1 MAGSRHPNAEG
12 APPVNVRDGTLC
24 RAESPR
30 PGSVSPDP
38 LAKRHSKLK
47 ILAFDGAKVH
57 DLLFHVALAEV
68 EWQDLDVNP
77 RSALDAPVPKDR
89 VNERASML
97 YEMFL
102 DSCSKSP
109 KAATAFLAE
118 QHNLQKQYLLKSQA
132 IFKSVA
138 ADYAKQEILLS
149 RMLFGAQA
157 VESAA
162 SAGIA
167 IASLFLTGPEIVAGA
182 GIELGHEVVMEFIK
196 RTGSSNEVHAD
207 AVVVG
212 FQQTVA
218 NEAVAV
224 AGDVRHGHL
233 ELTKEVL
240 DTTLRYPKRSSIYR
254 SVVAGGARLDALLK
268 TLGVISAGVT
278 LYTAS
283 REVWASYE
291 EIQRTNST
299 H

>member
-12 APPVNVRDGTLC
+12 AHPVNVRDGTLC

-57 DLLFHVALAEV
+57 DFLFHVALAEV

-89 VNERASML
+89 VNERASKL
-97 YEMFL
+97 YDMFL
-102 DSCSKSP
+102 DSCSESP
-109 KAATAFLAE
+109 NAATAFLAE

-132 IFKSVA
+132 ILESVRLENA
-138 ADYAKQEILLS
+138 NREVLLS

-157 VESAA
+157 VKSAA
-162 SAGIA
+162 TAGIA
-167 IASLFLTGPEIVAGA
+167 IAGLFLAGPEIVAGA
-182 GIELGHEVVMEFIK
+182 GIALGYDVVMEFIK
-196 RTGSSNEVHAD
+196 RTGSSIETHAD

-212 FQQTVA
+212 FKQTVA
-218 NEAVAV
+218 NDAVAV
-224 AGDVRHGHL
+224 AGSVRQEHL
-233 ELTKEVL
+233 ERTKEVL
-240 DTTLRYPKRSSIYR
+240 ERTLRYPKRSSTYR
-254 SVVAGGARLDALLK
+254 SMVASGAQLDTLLK

-278 LYTAS
+278 LYTES
-283 REVWASYE
+283 TEVWASYE
-291 EIQRTNST
+291 QMQRTKST

>member
-1 MAGSRHPNAEG
+1 
-12 APPVNVRDGTLC
+12 
-24 RAESPR
+24 
-30 PGSVSPDP
+30 
-38 LAKRHSKLK
+38 LK

-57 DLLFHVALAEV
+57 DFLFHVALAEV

-102 DSCSKSP
+102 DSCSRSP

-138 ADYAKQEILLS
+138 ADYAKQEVLLS

-157 VESAA
+157 VKSAA
-162 SAGIA
+162 TAGIA
-167 IASLFLTGPEIVAGA
+167 IAGLFLAGPEIAGA
-182 GIELGHEVVMEFIK
+182 GIALGYNVVMEFIK
-196 RTGSSNEVHAD
+196 RTGSSNEAHAD

-212 FQQTVA
+212 FKQSVA
-218 NEAVAV
+218 NDAVAV
-224 AGDVRHGHL
+224 AGSIRQKYL
-233 ELTKEVL
+233 ERTKEVL
-240 DTTLRYPKRSSIYR
+240 ERTLRYPKRSSTYR
-254 SVVAGGARLDALLK
+254 SMVASGAQLDTLLK

-278 LYTAS
+278 LYTES
-283 REVWASYE
+283 KEVWASYE
-291 EIQRTNST
+291 QMQRTNST

>member
-57 DLLFHVALAEV
+57 DLLLHVALAEV

-102 DSCSKSP
+102 DSCSRSP

-132 IFKSVA
+132 IYKSVA
-138 ADYAKQEILLS
+138 ADYAKQEGLLS

-157 VESAA
+157 VKSAA
-162 SAGIA
+162 TAGIA
-167 IASLFLTGPEIVAGA
+167 IAGLFLAGPEIAGA
-182 GIELGHEVVMEFIK
+182 GIALGYNVVMEFIK
-196 RTGSSNEVHAD
+196 RTGSSNEAHAD

-212 FQQTVA
+212 FKQSVANDAVTVA
-218 NEAVAV
+218 
-224 AGDVRHGHL
+224 GSIRQKYL
-233 ELTKEVL
+233 ERTKEVL
-240 DTTLRYPKRSSIYR
+240 ERSVGKKSKSSTYR
-254 SVVAGGARLDALLK
+254 SMVASGAQLDTLLK

-278 LYTAS
+278 LYTES
-283 REVWASYE
+283 KEVWASYE
-291 EIQRTNST
+291 QMQRTNST